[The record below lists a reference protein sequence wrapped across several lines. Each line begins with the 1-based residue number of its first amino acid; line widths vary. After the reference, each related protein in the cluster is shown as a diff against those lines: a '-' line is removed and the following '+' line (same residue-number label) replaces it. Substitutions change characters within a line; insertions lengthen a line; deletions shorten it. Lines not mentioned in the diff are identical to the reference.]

1 RGAGSSLDAAANL
14 AAMRVDPGITG
25 GVALPPVDAAADLTL
40 EDGVAWLYGLD
51 GSLRGRSGTI
61 RSLRIATAS
70 AASVTAQGTFA
81 VDADGLANA
90 DLTVKVENPRQVGE
104 FLAGAVPSAAEQ
116 IRQISGNLDF
126 FGPAPE

>member
-1 RGAGSSLDAAANL
+1 
-14 AAMRVDPGITG
+14 
-25 GVALPPVDAAADLTL
+25 
-40 EDGVAWLYGLD
+40 
-51 GSLRGRSGTI
+51 SLRGRSGTI
-61 RSLRIATAS
+61 RSLRIETAS

-126 FGPAPE
+126 FGPAPELPVTIRSSVVSVGPFKVGTIRPLP